1 VGRGST
7 INVQRQP
14 WKKENNKVIFNQ
26 ANKTMDI
33 LRIATAGSVDDGKST
48 LIGRLLYETN
58 SITKDKIEALESASK
73 RKGLDFLDLSLLTDG
88 LIAEREQGITID
100 VAHIYFST
108 PTRKYIIADTP
119 GHVEY
124 TRNMVTGA
132 SNVKVSLILVD
143 ARQGLVEQT
152 ARHLSIAAMLRIPKV
167 IICVNKMDLVQ
178 YQESTFEA
186 IKASLTELVAQ
197 TTFEGQEVSFLP
209 ISSLYGQNITKK
221 AEHMP
226 WFSGNTLLGE
236 LEAFEYAETL
246 AHAPA
251 RFPVQFVVRPM
262 TEAYHD
268 FRGYAGKISSGTF
281 KVGDAIRVLPT
292 GQESTIATIEKFENK
307 LSEGKAGDSVVITL
321 STDIDISRGNTIVLA
336 NDTAAPQ
343 LKDFSAQVCWLDH
356 QALTPGKT
364 YLLQHGI
371 NTTKAKI
378 SQITERLDVVAQTS
392 TEGVDSL
399 KLNEIGRIALR
410 TAQPISADVYSK
422 NPANGAFILIDEFS
436 NSTVGVGFVQ

>member
-1 VGRGST
+1 
-7 INVQRQP
+7 
-14 WKKENNKVIFNQ
+14 
-26 ANKTMDI
+26 MDI

-143 ARQGLVEQT
+143 ARQGVVEQT
-152 ARHLSIAAMLRIPKV
+152 ARHLSIASLLRIPKV
-167 IICVNKMDLVQ
+167 IICINKMDLVQ
-178 YQESTFEA
+178 YQESTFES
-186 IKASLTELVAQ
+186 IKNSLTELIAQ
-197 TTFEGQEVSFLP
+197 TTFEGQEISFLP
-209 ISSLYGQNITKK
+209 ISSLYGQNITQP
-221 AEHMP
+221 AEQMP
-226 WFSGNTLLGE
+226 WYQGNTLLGE
-236 LEAFEYAETL
+236 LEAFEFAETQSK
-246 AHAPA
+246 AAA
-251 RFPVQFVVRPM
+251 RFPVQFVIRPM

-281 KVGDAIRVLPT
+281 QVGDEVMVLPT
-292 GQESTIATIEKFENK
+292 GQESTIASIEKFEQK
-307 LSEGKAGDSVVITL
+307 LSKAEAGDSVVITL
-321 STDIDISRGNTIVLA
+321 STDIDISRGNTLIKASEVE
-336 NDTAAPQ
+336 APQ

-356 QALTPGKT
+356 QALSPGKT

-371 NTTKAKI
+371 HITKAKI

-392 TEGVDSL
+392 TENVDSL
-399 KLNEIGRIALR
+399 KLNEIGRISLR
-410 TAQPISADVYSK
+410 TAQAIHADRYAD
-422 NPANGAFILIDEFS
+422 NPANGSFILIDEFS
-436 NSTVGVGFVQ
+436 NSTVGVGFVS

>member
-1 VGRGST
+1 
-7 INVQRQP
+7 
-14 WKKENNKVIFNQ
+14 
-26 ANKTMDI
+26 MDI

-209 ISSLYGQNITKK
+209 ISSLYGQNITQK

-226 WFSGNTLLGE
+226 WFTGNTLLGE
-236 LEAFEYAETL
+236 LEGFEYAETL

-281 KVGDAIRVLPT
+281 KVGDAVRVLPT
-292 GQESTIATIEKFENK
+292 GQESTIATIEKFDKK

-410 TAQPISADVYSK
+410 TAQPISADVYAN

>member
-1 VGRGST
+1 
-7 INVQRQP
+7 
-14 WKKENNKVIFNQ
+14 
-26 ANKTMDI
+26 MDI

-178 YQESTFEA
+178 FQESTFEA

-209 ISSLYGQNITKK
+209 ISSLYGQNITQK

-226 WFSGNTLLGE
+226 WFTGNTLLGE
-236 LEAFEYAETL
+236 LEGFEYAETL

-281 KVGDAIRVLPT
+281 KVGDAVRVLPT
-292 GQESTIATIEKFENK
+292 GQESTIATIEKFDKK

>member
-1 VGRGST
+1 
-7 INVQRQP
+7 
-14 WKKENNKVIFNQ
+14 
-26 ANKTMDI
+26 MDI

-143 ARQGLVEQT
+143 ARQGVVEQT
-152 ARHLSIAAMLRIPKV
+152 ARHLSIASLLRIPKV
-167 IICVNKMDLVQ
+167 IICINKMDLVQ
-178 YQESTFEA
+178 YQQSTFES
-186 IKASLTELVAQ
+186 IQNSLTELIAQ
-197 TTFEGQEVSFLP
+197 TTFEGQEISFLP
-209 ISSLYGQNITKK
+209 ISSLYGQNITQA

-226 WFSGNTLLGE
+226 WYQGNTLLGE
-236 LEAFEYAETL
+236 LEAFEFAETQSK
-246 AHAPA
+246 AAA
-251 RFPVQFVVRPM
+251 RFPVQFVIRPM

-281 KVGDAIRVLPT
+281 QVGDAIRVLPT
-292 GQESTIATIEKFENK
+292 GQESTIASIEKFDQK
-307 LSEGKAGDSVVITL
+307 LSKAEAGDSVVITL
-321 STDIDISRGNTIVLA
+321 STDIDISRGNTLVKA
-336 NDTAAPQ
+336 SEEMAPQ
-343 LKDFSAQVCWLDH
+343 LKDFPAQVCWLDH
-356 QALTPGKT
+356 QALSAGKT

-371 NTTKAKI
+371 HITKAKI

-392 TEGVDSL
+392 TENVDSL
-399 KLNEIGRIALR
+399 KLNEIGRISLR
-410 TAQPISADVYSK
+410 TAQAIHADRYAD

-436 NSTVGVGFVQ
+436 NSTVGVGFVS

>member
-1 VGRGST
+1 
-7 INVQRQP
+7 
-14 WKKENNKVIFNQ
+14 
-26 ANKTMDI
+26 MDI

-73 RKGLDFLDLSLLTDG
+73 RKGLNFLDLSLLTDG

-143 ARQGLVEQT
+143 ARQGVVEQT
-152 ARHLSIAAMLRIPKV
+152 ARHLSIASLLRIPKV
-167 IICVNKMDLVQ
+167 IICINKMDLVQ
-178 YQESTFEA
+178 YQQTTFES
-186 IKASLTELVAQ
+186 IQDSLSDLIAQ
-197 TTFEGQEVSFLP
+197 TTFEGQEISFLP
-209 ISSLYGQNITKK
+209 ISSLYGQNITQP
-221 AEHMP
+221 ADQMP
-226 WFSGNTLLGE
+226 WYQGNTLLDE
-236 LEAFEYAETL
+236 LEAFEFAETQSK
-246 AHAPA
+246 AAA
-251 RFPVQFVVRPM
+251 RFPVQFVIRPM

-268 FRGYAGKISSGTF
+268 YRGYAGKISSGTF
-281 KVGDAIRVLPT
+281 QVGDAVRILPT
-292 GQESTIATIEKFENK
+292 GQQSTIASIEKFDQK
-307 LSEGKAGDSVVITL
+307 LSKAEAGDSVVITL
-321 STDIDISRGNTIVLA
+321 STDIDISRGNTLVKA
-336 NDTAAPQ
+336 SEEMAPQ

-356 QALTPGKT
+356 QALSAGKT

-371 NTTKAKI
+371 HITKAKI

-392 TEGVDSL
+392 TEHVDSL
-399 KLNEIGRIALR
+399 KLNEIGRISLR
-410 TAQPISADVYSK
+410 TAQAIHADRYAE

-436 NSTVGVGFVQ
+436 NSTVGVGSVS

>member
-1 VGRGST
+1 
-7 INVQRQP
+7 
-14 WKKENNKVIFNQ
+14 
-26 ANKTMDI
+26 MDI

-143 ARQGLVEQT
+143 ARQGVVEQT
-152 ARHLSIAAMLRIPKV
+152 ARHLSIASLLRIPKV
-167 IICVNKMDLVQ
+167 IICINKMDLVQ
-178 YQESTFEA
+178 YQETTFES
-186 IKASLTELVAQ
+186 IKNSLTELIAQ
-197 TTFEGQEVSFLP
+197 TTFEGQEISFLP
-209 ISSLYGQNITKK
+209 ISSLYGQNITQP
-221 AEHMP
+221 AEQMP
-226 WFSGNTLLGE
+226 WYQGNTLLGE
-236 LEAFEYAETL
+236 LEAFEFAETQSKS
-246 AHAPA
+246 AA
-251 RFPVQFVVRPM
+251 RFPVQFVIRPM

-281 KVGDAIRVLPT
+281 QVGDEIRVLPT
-292 GQESTIATIEKFENK
+292 GQESTIASIEKFEQK
-307 LSEGKAGDSVVITL
+307 LSKAEAGDSVVITL
-321 STDIDISRGNTIVLA
+321 STDIDISRGNTLIKASEVE
-336 NDTAAPQ
+336 APQ
-343 LKDFSAQVCWLDH
+343 LKDFSAKVCWLDH
-356 QALTPGKT
+356 QALSPGKT

-371 NTTKAKI
+371 HITKAKI

-392 TEGVDSL
+392 TENVDSL
-399 KLNEIGRIALR
+399 KLNEIGRISLR
-410 TAQPISADVYSK
+410 TAQAIHADRYAD

-436 NSTVGVGFVQ
+436 NSTVGVGFVS

>member
-1 VGRGST
+1 
-7 INVQRQP
+7 
-14 WKKENNKVIFNQ
+14 
-26 ANKTMDI
+26 MDI

-209 ISSLYGQNITKK
+209 ISSLYGQNITKQ
-221 AEHMP
+221 AENMP
-226 WFSGNTLLGE
+226 WFTGNTLLGE

-281 KVGDAIRVLPT
+281 QVGDAIRVLPT
-292 GQESTIATIEKFENK
+292 GQESTIATIEKFDKK

-336 NDTAAPQ
+336 NDTTAPQ
-343 LKDFSAQVCWLDH
+343 LKEFTAQVCWLDH

-378 SQITERLDVVAQTS
+378 SQIMERLDVVAQTS

-410 TAQPISADVYSK
+410 TAQPISADAYTQ

>member
-1 VGRGST
+1 
-7 INVQRQP
+7 
-14 WKKENNKVIFNQ
+14 
-26 ANKTMDI
+26 MDI

-73 RKGLDFLDLSLLTDG
+73 RKGLNFLDLSLLTDG

-143 ARQGLVEQT
+143 ARQGVVEQT
-152 ARHLSIAAMLRIPKV
+152 ARHLSIASLLRIPKV
-167 IICVNKMDLVQ
+167 IICINKMDLVQ
-178 YQESTFEA
+178 YQQTTFES
-186 IKASLTELVAQ
+186 IQDSLSDLIAQ
-197 TTFEGQEVSFLP
+197 TTFEGQEISFLP
-209 ISSLYGQNITKK
+209 ISSLYGQNITQS
-221 AEHMP
+221 ADQMP
-226 WFSGNTLLGE
+226 WYQGNTLLDE
-236 LEAFEYAETL
+236 LEVFKFAETQSK
-246 AHAPA
+246 AAA
-251 RFPVQFVVRPM
+251 RFPVQFVIRPM

-268 FRGYAGKISSGTF
+268 YRGYAGKISSGTF
-281 KVGDAIRVLPT
+281 QVGDAVRVLPT
-292 GQESTIATIEKFENK
+292 GQESTIASIEKFDEK
-307 LSEGKAGDSVVITL
+307 RSKAEAGDSVVITL
-321 STDIDISRGNTIVLA
+321 STDIDISRGNTLVKA
-336 NDTAAPQ
+336 SEEMAPQ

-356 QALTPGKT
+356 QALSAGKT

-371 NTTKAKI
+371 HITKAKI
-378 SQITERLDVVAQTS
+378 SQIIERLDVVAQTS
-392 TEGVDSL
+392 TEHVDSL
-399 KLNEIGRIALR
+399 KLNEIGRISLR
-410 TAQPISADVYSK
+410 TAQAIHADRYAE

-436 NSTVGVGFVQ
+436 NSTVGVGFVS

>member
-1 VGRGST
+1 
-7 INVQRQP
+7 
-14 WKKENNKVIFNQ
+14 
-26 ANKTMDI
+26 MDI

-178 YQESTFEA
+178 YQESTFES
-186 IKASLTELVAQ
+186 IKASLSELVAQ

-226 WFSGNTLLGE
+226 WFTGNTLLGE

-281 KVGDAIRVLPT
+281 KVGDSIRVLPT
-292 GQESTIATIEKFENK
+292 GQESTIATIEKFDKK

-343 LKDFSAQVCWLDH
+343 LKDFTAQVCWLDH
-356 QALTPGKT
+356 QALAPGKT

-399 KLNEIGRIALR
+399 KLNEIGRISLR
-410 TAQPISADVYSK
+410 TAQPISADVYAN

>member
-1 VGRGST
+1 
-7 INVQRQP
+7 
-14 WKKENNKVIFNQ
+14 
-26 ANKTMDI
+26 MDI

-143 ARQGLVEQT
+143 ARQGVVEQT
-152 ARHLSIAAMLRIPKV
+152 ARHLSIASLLRIPKV
-167 IICVNKMDLVQ
+167 IICINKMDLVQ
-178 YQESTFEA
+178 YQESTFES
-186 IKASLTELVAQ
+186 IKNSLTELIAQ
-197 TTFEGQEVSFLP
+197 TTFEGQEISFLP
-209 ISSLYGQNITKK
+209 ISSLYGQNITRP
-221 AEHMP
+221 AEQMP
-226 WFSGNTLLGE
+226 WYQGNTLLGE
-236 LEAFEYAETL
+236 LEAFEFAETQSK
-246 AHAPA
+246 AAA
-251 RFPVQFVVRPM
+251 RFPVQFVIRPM

-281 KVGDAIRVLPT
+281 QVGDEIRVLPT
-292 GQESTIATIEKFENK
+292 GQESTIASIEKFEQK
-307 LSEGKAGDSVVITL
+307 LSKAEAGDSVVITL
-321 STDIDISRGNTIVLA
+321 SADIDISRGNTLIKA
-336 NDTAAPQ
+336 SEMEAPQ

-356 QALTPGKT
+356 QALSPGKT

-371 NTTKAKI
+371 HITKAKI

-392 TEGVDSL
+392 TENVDSL
-399 KLNEIGRIALR
+399 KLNEIGRISLR
-410 TAQPISADVYSK
+410 TAQAIHADRYAD

-436 NSTVGVGFVQ
+436 NSTVGVGFVS

>member
-1 VGRGST
+1 
-7 INVQRQP
+7 
-14 WKKENNKVIFNQ
+14 
-26 ANKTMDI
+26 MDI

-143 ARQGLVEQT
+143 ARQGVVEQT
-152 ARHLSIAAMLRIPKV
+152 ARHLSIACLLRIPKV
-167 IICVNKMDLVQ
+167 IICINKMDLVQ
-178 YQESTFEA
+178 YQQSTFES
-186 IKASLTELVAQ
+186 IQNSLTELIAQ
-197 TTFEGQEVSFLP
+197 TTFEGQEISFLP
-209 ISSLYGQNITKK
+209 ISSLYGQNITQA

-226 WFSGNTLLGE
+226 WYQGNTLLGE
-236 LEAFEYAETL
+236 LEAFEFAETQSK
-246 AHAPA
+246 AAA
-251 RFPVQFVVRPM
+251 RFPVQFVIRPM

-281 KVGDAIRVLPT
+281 QVGDAIRVLPT
-292 GQESTIATIEKFENK
+292 GQESTIASIEKFDQK
-307 LSEGKAGDSVVITL
+307 LSKAEAGDSVVITL
-321 STDIDISRGNTIVLA
+321 STDIDISRGNTLVKA
-336 NDTAAPQ
+336 SEEMAPQ

-356 QALTPGKT
+356 QALSAGKT

-371 NTTKAKI
+371 HITKAKI

-392 TEGVDSL
+392 TENVDSL
-399 KLNEIGRIALR
+399 KLNEIGRISLR
-410 TAQPISADVYSK
+410 TAQAIHADQYAD

-436 NSTVGVGFVQ
+436 NSTVGVGFVS